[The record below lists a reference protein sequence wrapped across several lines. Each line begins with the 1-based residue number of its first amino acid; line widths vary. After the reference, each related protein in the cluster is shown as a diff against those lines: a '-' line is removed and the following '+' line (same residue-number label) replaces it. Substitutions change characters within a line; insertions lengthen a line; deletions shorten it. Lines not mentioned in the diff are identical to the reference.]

1 MENRIRNQ
9 IDDDELIELYCNQFK
24 SISEI
29 SIIIDCYAEK
39 ISKRLDALS
48 IQKRKPNDTIYCNNR
63 KKNKEPCVICGK
75 EPTQEYMNTGQF
87 YCSRHYTQMLRD
99 GEIKER
105 TKFDPNEI
113 HIFELYFIIDL
124 YNSKNIKNG
133 EAFGDLEDLELIKGH
148 KWRKDRQGYVAT
160 NIEDEFGVDH
170 RVSMHR
176 LIMSPKEYELV
187 DHINFNKSDNRKD
200 NLRLVNKSQNEMH
213 KMIGSNNNSGT
224 RGVSYYKGKN
234 LWVAEI
240 VVSGKKV
247 FRKGYRLKEDA
258 IKAREE
264 AEKRYF
270 KEYSPLLK

>member
-1 MENRIRNQ
+1 MRRKINNT
-9 IDDDELIELYCNQFK
+9 ELIDLYCNQLK

-29 SIIIDCYAEK
+29 SKIINTYSEK
-39 ISKRLDALS
+39 ISKRLKQLNIIIRDKHDKS
-48 IQKRKPNDTIYCNNR
+48 YYK
-63 KKNKEPCVICGK
+63 KKNKEPCLICNK
-75 EPTQEYMNTGQF
+75 NPTQEYMNTGQF

-99 GEIKER
+99 GGIKER
-105 TKFDPNEI
+105 TKYDPNKI
-113 HIFELYFIIDL
+113 HILESYFIIDL

-148 KWRKDRQGYVAT
+148 KWRKDRQEYVAT

-187 DHINFNKSDNRKD
+187 DHINFNKSDNRKV

-213 KMIGSNNNSGT
+213 KLVRSDNMSGT
-224 RGVSYYKGKN
+224 RGVSYYKKDN
-234 LWVAEI
+234 LWVAE
-240 VVSGKKV
+240 VMVNGEKV
-247 FRKGYRLKEDA
+247 FRKGYALKEDA
-258 IKAREE
+258 IRAREE
-264 AEKRYF
+264 AEKKYF